1 MVTNINVV
9 IIKDNVVDEAHLFS
23 GKNRA
28 RVVKQAEA
36 FFCKK
41 VQELSYAALG
51 PTAEW
56 DEQDLDD
63 ALDDGYVELTNGSVC
78 ITWPTE
84 HPQRERL
91 AKV

>member
-1 MVTNINVV
+1 
-9 IIKDNVVDEAHLFS
+9 VDEAHLFS

-41 VQELSYAALG
+41 VKELTAQEWGEEDFS
-51 PTAEW
+51 
-56 DEQDLDD
+56 D
-63 ALDDGYVELTNGSVC
+63 ALDDGYVETHNGSVC

-84 HPQRERL
+84 HSEREKL
-91 AKV
+91 AKAG